1 MKWIVAVL
9 VVVVLALGAAGGY
22 EIVDLRS
29 KLHATNVRLTQAQS
43 DASTAQSDA
52 STAQSDASIA
62 QSDASTAQSDAS
74 TAQSDASTAADH
86 ADKLDAALCTIIRH
100 DPSGVLIAPGDLTN
114 C

>member
-52 STAQSDASIA
+52 STAQSDAS
-62 QSDASTAQSDAS
+62 TAQSDAS